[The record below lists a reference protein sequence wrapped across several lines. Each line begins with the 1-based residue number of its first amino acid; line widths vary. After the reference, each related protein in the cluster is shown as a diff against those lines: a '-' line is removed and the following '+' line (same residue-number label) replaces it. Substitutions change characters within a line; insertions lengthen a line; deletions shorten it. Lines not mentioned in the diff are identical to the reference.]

1 MKLSRIGVLAL
12 VISALT
18 AAAAVADEQHVDGK
32 YRGHTDGKFFTRNAQ
47 GEGHYRR
54 AKVTFIATDTRIK
67 RIRFEVRVTCP
78 DGTHFSTVSK
88 HGGSIPIEFDGHFVG
103 SASNDPSGRD
113 VFKGRIVDN
122 RASGRLR
129 RTIGISGHGTC
140 ASGSVEWKAVHVSE

>member
-18 AAAAVADEQHVDGK
+18 AGAAVADEQHVDGK
-32 YRGHTDGKFFTRNAQ
+32 YRGHTDGKFFTKDAQ
-47 GEGHYRR
+47 GEGHFRQ
-54 AKVTFIATDTRIK
+54 AVVKFVATNTAITH
-67 RIRFEVRVTCP
+67 IRFEARVTCP

-88 HGGSIPIEFDGHFVG
+88 HGGSIPIGFDGHFSG
-103 SASNDPSGRD
+103 SASNPGGKD

-129 RTIGISGHGTC
+129 RTIAVSGHGTC
-140 ASGSVEWKAVHVSE
+140 SSGSTEWKAVHVSE

>member
-12 VISALT
+12 VICALT
-18 AAAAVADEQHVDGK
+18 AGAAVADEHVDGK
-32 YRGHTDGKFFTRNAQ
+32 YRGHTDGSFFTRNSQ

-54 AKVTFIATDTRIK
+54 AKVTFIATDTRITH
-67 RIRFEVRVTCP
+67 IRFEVRVTCP

-88 HGGSIPIEFDGHFVG
+88 HDGFIPIGFDGHFNG
-103 SASNDPSGRD
+103 SASNDPSGQD

-140 ASGSVEWKAVHVSE
+140 SSGSVEWKAVHVSE